1 MPSMSA
7 GERALV
13 SIDNCYAAKHKGAEI
28 TLRITDIKPRTSS
41 KPRMG
46 SAATRVALFADR

>member
-1 MPSMSA
+1 MRSMSA

-28 TLRITDIKPRTSS
+28 
-41 KPRMG
+41 
-46 SAATRVALFADR
+46 